1 MSRIGKKPIT
11 VPSGVKVNIADGVVV
26 VEGKAKLSTKIPP
39 LVAVELEDNNIVV
52 KRLDEDRSSSAMQGL
67 ARSLINNMIV
77 GVTEGYKKQLQVIGV
92 GFRAQVSGK
101 KLTLN
106 LGFSHPVEFAIP
118 EGISIS
124 VNNNTEII
132 VEGADKQAVGQA
144 AATIRAFRKPEP
156 YKGKGIRY
164 ADEQVQIKEGKS
176 VG

>member
-101 KLTLN
+101 TLTLN

-118 EGISIS
+118 EGISVS